1 MNPSRS
7 INNFNQISLP
17 EDFQSCPGANSYI
30 SLISPETLLA
40 EPIRYDSFVALLF
53 KQMTTPLMYL
63 HAALGVA
70 GEAGELV
77 DAIKKEH
84 IYGKPTDRANIVE
97 ELGDLR
103 FYIQSVQQLYGISE
117 QEVLQQNAN
126 KLCLRY
132 RSLRYSDGEA
142 INRADKNSAAPE

>member
-1 MNPSRS
+1 MNSPIQLGMSQS
-7 INNFNQISLP
+7 SGP
-17 EDFQSCPGANSYI
+17 EDFDGCPGANSYVSI
-30 SLISPETLLA
+30 LL
-40 EPIRYDSFVALLF
+40 PGSVIDQTRYDSFVALLF
-53 KQMTTPLMYL
+53 KSQPTPMMHL

-70 GEAGELV
+70 GEAGELA

-103 FYIQSVQQLYGISE
+103 FYLQAVQQLYGISE

-126 KLCLRY
+126 KLCVPY
-132 RSLRYSDGEA
+132 KSLRYSDEA
-142 INRADKNSAAPE
+142 AIRREDKS

>member
-1 MNPSRS
+1 MNQS
-7 INNFNQISLP
+7 SLP
-17 EDFQSCPGANSYI
+17 EHFDSCPNSNSYI
-30 SLISPETLLA
+30 SIISPETLLP
-40 EPIRYDSFVALLF
+40 EQVRYDSFVALLF
-53 KQMTTPLMYL
+53 KHQPAPLMHL

-84 IYGKPTDRANIVE
+84 IYGKPCNRANIVE

-103 FYIQSVQQLYGISE
+103 FYIQAVQQLYGISE

-126 KLCLRY
+126 KLCVRY
-132 RSLRYSDGEA
+132 KSLRYSDEA
-142 INRADKNSAAPE
+142 AITRADKLTGQSES

>member
-1 MNPSRS
+1 MNKVPLILSQS
-7 INNFNQISLP
+7 SDP
-17 EDFQSCPGANSYI
+17 ADFSGCPGANSYVSI
-30 SLISPETLLA
+30 LLHSQGLA
-40 EPIRYDSFVALLF
+40 TEQVRYDSFVALLF
-53 KQMTTPLMYL
+53 KQQPAHIMVL

-70 GEAGELV
+70 GEAGELA

-103 FYIQSVQQLYGISE
+103 FYIQAVMQMYGISE

-126 KLCLRY
+126 KLCVRY
-132 RSLRYSDGEA
+132 KSLRYGDDAA
-142 INRADKNSAAPE
+142 IARADKSAS